1 MFSAAACTEA
11 ALPNRLG
18 SALQQGLLLGAIVAM
33 ADVLW
38 RWRTSCGGAIALCR
52 PRLSSGEGRRVSPLC
67 LPGQSGGNLVTAWWW
82 FFGFWLRLAMGRRH
96 YSGRHLCLSTPPRR
110 WVLGVM

>member
-38 RWRTSCGGAIALCR
+38 RGHCAL
-52 PRLSSGEGRRVSPLC
+52 SAPLE
-67 LPGQSGGNLVTAWWW
+67 
-82 FFGFWLRLAMGRRH
+82 
-96 YSGRHLCLSTPPRR
+96 
-110 WVLGVM
+110 LG